1 MSVEKDTILHRS
13 ASILLTPP
21 ASRWRYAFI
30 HRACAPAREKLQ
42 SSATVNKHKPFEYIP
57 VVEIDTY
64 DAEWQARRESVP
76 IAGQEALYA
85 ELITR
90 LVSQRPL
97 SEPRYNHIMRQFT
110 ARGLPWLAK
119 SQVLDV
125 YQRLCEQG
133 YLTFDPDVRIAL
145 QTKPVRSQ
153 SGVTVVTVL
162 TKPYPC
168 PGECIFCPTDF
179 RMPKSYLHDEPGAQ
193 RAERYKFDPYDQT
206 AGRIRALSQ
215 IGHPVDKIE
224 LLILGGTWSSYRRD
238 YQEWF
243 IKRCFDAMN
252 EVELPTL
259 AEAQAYNATAAR
271 RNVGLVV
278 ETRQD
283 HITPEELRWLRY
295 LGVTKVQVGIQSLDE
310 RVLALNRRG
319 HDVQATRNAFRLLR
333 LAGYK
338 IHGHWMPNLLG
349 ATVESDV
356 ADYGRLWTDPAIR
369 PDELKIYPTMLLQ
382 NAELYAYWQRGEYKP
397 YSEEEVVDVLARCKA
412 QTPRYVRLTRIIRDI
427 PTTNVVEG
435 FKKANLRQL
444 AQQRL
449 AEQGLRCQC
458 IRCREVKR
466 ARLTADDLRLT
477 IESYETDATLEYFL
491 SFVTPDDHIAGFLR
505 LSLPNAGVALPL
517 PELAG
522 HAMIREVHV
531 YGPVLPLG
539 EESQGEAQHMGLGT
553 RLVEAA
559 KEMARQAGYGRIAV
573 ISAIGTREYYRR
585 LGFALDGLYMTAA
598 L

>member
-1 MSVEKDTILHRS
+1 MN
-13 ASILLTPP
+13 SI
-21 ASRWRYAFI
+21 R
-30 HRACAPAREKLQ
+30 
-42 SSATVNKHKPFEYIP
+42 NFEYKP
-57 VVEIDTY
+57 VFERDEY
-64 DAEWQARRESVP
+64 DAEWQAKREAVS
-76 IAGQEALYA
+76 IDGQEALYV
-85 ELITR
+85 ELLER
-90 LVSQRPL
+90 LLMIRPL
-97 SEPRYNHIMRQFT
+97 SDSRYNRVMRQFVH
-110 ARGLPWLAK
+110 RGLPWLAK
-119 SQVLDV
+119 SQALDV
-125 YQRLCEQG
+125 YQRLCDQG
-133 YLTFDPDVRIAL
+133 HLTFDPEVRVLL

-168 PGECIFCPTDF
+168 PGECVFCPTDF

-193 RAERYKFDPYDQT
+193 RAERYKFDPYEQT
-206 AGRIRALSQ
+206 AGRIRALEQ

-243 IKRCFDAMN
+243 IKRCFEAMN
-252 EVELPTL
+252 GVASDTL
-259 AEAQAYNATAAR
+259 AAAQEYNATAVR

-283 HITPEELRWLRY
+283 HITPEELRWFRY

-319 HDVQATRNAFRLLR
+319 HDVQATRDAFRLLR

-356 ADYGRLWTDPAIR
+356 ADYGRLWSDPAIC

-382 NAELYAYWQRGEYKP
+382 NAELYAYWQRGEYQP
-397 YSEEEVVDVLARCKA
+397 YTEEEVIDVLARCKV

-435 FKKANLRQL
+435 FKKANLRQI
-444 AQQRL
+444 AQQQM
-449 AEQGLRCQC
+449 AKQGLHCQC

-466 ARLTADDLRLT
+466 QRLTLDDLRLT
-477 IESYETDATLEYFL
+477 VESYETDATTEHFL
-491 SFVTPDDHIAGFLR
+491 SFVTADDQIAGFLR
-505 LSLPNAGVALPL
+505 LSLPQQDVALPI

-531 YGPVLPLG
+531 YGPALAVG
-539 EESQGEAQHMGLGT
+539 EESQGEAQHMGMGT
-553 RLVEAA
+553 QLVEKAR
-559 KEMARQAGYGRIAV
+559 EMARAGGYGRIAV
-573 ISAIGTREYYRR
+573 ISAIGTREYYRK
-585 LGFALDGLYMTAA
+585 LGFNLDGLYMTAV